1 MTKEE
6 LEKELESVIRDI
18 LNPYNDKSPEVEAWL
33 LVEDGWCKR
42 KEGDWIDVS
51 DSSDIW
57 TIDGKRVCPK
67 FCSVCGDIYSKQ
79 YNYCPTCGAKMRK
92 ED

>member
-33 LVEDGWCKR
+33 LVEDGWVKQEKATWLPKNFTSFDIEKIGFNCSKCNTT
-42 KEGDWIDVS
+42 WDVP
-51 DSSDIW
+51 
-57 TIDGKRVCPK
+57 T
-67 FCSVCGDIYSKQ
+67 
-79 YNYCPTCGAKMRK
+79 NYCPHCGAKMIK